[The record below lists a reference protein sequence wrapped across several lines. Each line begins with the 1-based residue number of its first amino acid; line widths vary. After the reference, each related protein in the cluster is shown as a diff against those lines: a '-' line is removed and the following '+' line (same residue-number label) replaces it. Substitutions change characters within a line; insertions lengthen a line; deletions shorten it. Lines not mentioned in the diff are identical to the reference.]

1 MTPPDDRTNDSTDDS
16 ANPYS
21 PPSVAV
27 DVPEEPSPFAS
38 PAAPG
43 EAVYIPGG
51 NAAKAAVALLFVALA
66 LHLVSAAY
74 TGYLYRVIGL
84 VQMGQPL
91 DQEHANTLDAVFM
104 VLAFLPVLVRIACA
118 VPFCIWFVRAY
129 KNLLALGIYSLT
141 FPAGWAAGGWF
152 VPFLNLVR
160 PYQIAKEIWL
170 GSQRGTAIVDDVV
183 RKGDARLVGLWWT
196 LWLLGV
202 ISTQIGSKMMPA
214 EGGDLGML
222 QASYVVMALGD
233 LLLAGAAFAAVKL
246 VRGIEA
252 RQADAYRALQE
263 TS

>member
-1 MTPPDDRTNDSTDDS
+1 MTPDDKSDDTSTD
-16 ANPYS
+16 NPYS

-27 DVPEEPSPFAS
+27 DLPEEPSAFAA

-84 VQMGQPL
+84 VQAGQPL
-91 DQEHANTLDAVFM
+91 DQERAKIIDAVFM
-104 VLAFLPVLVRIACA
+104 VLAVLPLLVRIACA
-118 VPFCIWFVRAY
+118 VPFCIWFVRVY

-170 GSQRGTAIVDDVV
+170 GSLPSTAIVDDVV
-183 RKGDARLVGLWWT
+183 RKGMDARLISLWWA
-196 LWLLGV
+196 LWLLGL
-202 ISTQIGSKMMPA
+202 ISGTIGSKMMP

-222 QASYVVMALGD
+222 QASYVVMALSD
-233 LLLAGAAFAAVKL
+233 LLLAGAAYAAVKL
-246 VRGIEA
+246 VRGIET
-252 RQADAYRALQE
+252 RQADAYQALQE
-263 TS
+263 AS

>member
-1 MTPPDDRTNDSTDDS
+1 MIPPDDRNGDRTSDSSD
-16 ANPYS
+16 NPYS

-27 DVPEEPSPFAS
+27 DLPEEPSAFAA

-43 EAVYIPGG
+43 QAVFVPGG
-51 NAAKAAVALLFVALA
+51 GAARAAVVLLFVALV
-66 LHLVSAAY
+66 LHLVSAVYA
-74 TGYLYRVIGL
+74 GYLYRVIGL
-84 VQMGQPL
+84 VQAGQPL
-91 DQEHANTLDAVFM
+91 DQERANTIDAVFM
-104 VLAFLPVLVRIACA
+104 VLAAVPLLARIACA
-118 VPFCIWFVRAY
+118 VPFCIWFVRVY

-170 GSQRGTAIVDDVV
+170 GSLPSTAIVDDVV

-196 LWLLGV
+196 LWLVGL
-202 ISTQIGSKMMPA
+202 ISGQIGSKMMP
-214 EGGDLGML
+214 EGGDLDML
-222 QASYVVMALGD
+222 QASYVVMGLSD

-246 VRGIEA
+246 VQGIEA

-263 TS
+263 AS